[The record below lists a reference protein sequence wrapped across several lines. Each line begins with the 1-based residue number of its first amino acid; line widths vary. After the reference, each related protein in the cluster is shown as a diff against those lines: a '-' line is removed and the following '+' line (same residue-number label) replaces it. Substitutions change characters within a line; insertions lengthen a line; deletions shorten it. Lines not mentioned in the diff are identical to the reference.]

1 MKLGEIDRVY
11 GRPRVYCGHG
21 VWEPEAEL
29 VAGEEEEREA
39 EATVGLGHG
48 DGSGSFFLYEL
59 GKVGP
64 TR

>member
-1 MKLGEIDRVY
+1 MKLGEID
-11 GRPRVYCGHG
+11 RVYCGHG